1 MSRPVFY
8 KEKGLMILF
17 LILFTSFNQF
27 HTINYGISAKP
38 EYLDLSGEDKIDLS
52 EIMGNQTALIQNT
65 TLTLNGPLFVRDNAT
80 LRIIN
85 SWIHLGEVRDEEGA
99 HIVEVVDSGMLEVF
113 NSTIYGNQEDVR
125 WINLRGSSSAVLRE
139 ARFLEVKGTRYPG
152 ETFPRLL
159 AFDCA
164 SLRAES
170 CHLWVL
176 GIYHNVTSTIEGSR
190 IDNLAP
196 YSSVPALIHNS
207 TIGRM
212 RLSFEAEA
220 ITITGNYQILQ
231 GHVDSGDILP
241 GHPREFNFVLH
252 DSKLD
257 TLTLAIWGRPQK
269 LIDVVDAEAD
279 EIWIDGPA
287 NVTVV
292 GSRLGRLVMSERGDL
307 FVRVQGS
314 EIDSLSAWMEIIDA
328 GFQHSRLGRVSI
340 DGFFQEKVCFENCT
354 VGNYVHY
361 RWTGEGTFFEE
372 TILGNLTLPNPV
384 TTPLCFR
391 NCAIEGDIVSTREAS
406 SKVAIEG
413 DLRFGPTSTVRV
425 PPEGNLEVTRTY
437 VTVVRRDGAAV
448 QGAVLELRK
457 GETSIWRRL
466 TDEQGMAIFTL
477 SYEFGGTGEGS
488 YPVQLLVDGAEV
500 AEVDLFTGT
509 PIVIDLPRE
518 RDYGS
523 IVWLF
528 LSLVLA
534 ALFGYLVFVL
544 RKIVRP

>member
-1 MSRPVFY
+1 MFGAVIY

-17 LILFTSFNQF
+17 LILLMSFNQF
-27 HTINYGISAKP
+27 HTINYGISAEP
-38 EYLDLSGEDKIDLS
+38 GYLDLSGEDEIDMS
-52 EIMGNQTALIQNT
+52 EILGNQTVLIRNT
-65 TLTLNGPLFVRDNAT
+65 TLTLNGPLFVCDNAT

-85 SWIHLGEVRDEEGA
+85 SQIYLGEVRDEEGA
-99 HIVEVVDSGMLEVF
+99 HIVEVVDSGVLEVF
-113 NSTIYGNQEDVR
+113 NSTIYGNPEDVR
-125 WINLRGSSSAVLRE
+125 WINLRGNSSAVLRE
-139 ARFLEVKGTRYPG
+139 ARFLEIEGTRYPG

-159 AFDCA
+159 AFDDA

-176 GIYHNVTSTIEGSR
+176 GIYHNVTSTIESSR

-212 RLSFEAEA
+212 RLRFKAEA
-220 ITITGNYQILQ
+220 ITITGNYKILQ

-241 GHPREFNFVLH
+241 GHPREFNFNLH

-257 TLTLAIWGRPQK
+257 TLTLAIWGWPQK
-269 LIDVVDAEAD
+269 VIDIVDAEAD

-292 GSRLGRLVMSERGDL
+292 GSRLGRLVMSEHGDL

-314 EIDSLSAWMEIIDA
+314 EIDSLSAWMRNIDA

-340 DGFFQEKVCFENCT
+340 DGFSQEKVGFENCT
-354 VGNYVHY
+354 VGNYVHN

-372 TILGNLTLPNPV
+372 TILGNLTLSNPV

-413 DLRFGPTSTVRV
+413 SLRFGPTSTVRV
-425 PPEGNLEVTRTY
+425 PPEGNLEATRTY
-437 VTVVRRDGAAV
+437 VVVATRSGAAV
-448 QGAVLELRK
+448 EGAVLELRK
-457 GETSIWRRL
+457 GETSIWSRL

-477 SYEFGGTGEGS
+477 SYKFGGTGEGN
-488 YPVQLLVDGAEV
+488 YPVLLLVDSAEA

-509 PIVIDLPRE
+509 PIVIDLPGE
-518 RDYGS
+518 KAHGP
-523 IVWLF
+523 IVWLS

-534 ALFGYLVFVL
+534 ALFGCLVFVL
-544 RKIVRP
+544 QKIVRP